1 MKKNIQHRTSSKEFE
16 DKDARGFP
24 TDSLTTFRW
33 LADKLEGATLLEGL
47 HEPDSAFVFS
57 ALFRKSP
64 GFYLWLCL
72 DNRQAERVAANLRF
86 FMAEEGRDKVLVIPG
101 SETDPYRGLSPHPAI
116 ASKRATAL
124 WKLLNGYQGFIVAP
138 LASMATRMPSPANFL
153 SHCIHLELG
162 RFLPLDHVI
171 KKLVQAGYVRQDP
184 VSEVGDYSVRGGILD
199 VFSPAQKNP
208 VRIEFFGDEV
218 ESIRE
223 FDPATQRSIELI
235 PSCEIVPVREM
246 VLTEPEVARWH
257 EEAPLY
263 WNEIR
268 FAEALQEKL
277 QFTGNRELF
286 NGFEY
291 VFPLVVDHTHHLLEF
306 FPDGHD
312 CTIIAPDLEGFL
324 EKLELFHSRQ
334 REIFQERRASGALV
348 LPPDKLFFDAPSL
361 RRELETRRI
370 LSIRPFSEPGED
382 ILRFDFQVER
392 KYQGR
397 IQDVLAD
404 LEKWRAARER
414 IVFVTNSLGMAER
427 IVDLWGEYGIAV
439 HRVKDGFDEALSHDI
454 SVLQGDLSGGFY
466 SPELGLHI
474 LTQAHIFE
482 ESQLKPAVR
491 RPTHG
496 EIVAKFLSDFR
507 DLKEGS
513 YIVHLDHGI
522 GRFHGLKQL
531 GVGEE
536 QKEFVVLVYQDNAKL
551 YIPIDRLDLIQKFSG
566 PGGAPPRIDRLG
578 GASWDRTKKR
588 IKKSMRQMAGDL
600 LKLYAR
606 RELAQGHAFPPDD
619 FLSREFEEAF
629 QYEETPDQLA
639 AIQDVKSDMESES
652 PMDRLICGDVGYG
665 KTEIAMRGA
674 FKAVNGNKQVTV
686 LAPTTVLALQHLST
700 FKERF
705 QAFPVSVEMI
715 SRFQS
720 RAEQAEILK
729 RTKSGMVD
737 VLIGTHR
744 LLSKDVQFRDLG
756 LIVIDEEQRFGV
768 AQKERLKQMK
778 TSVDV
783 LSLSAT
789 PIPRTLNMSLVG
801 VRDLSIIETPP
812 KDRLSIQT
820 VVVRFSNNIIRSA
833 IDLELKRE
841 GQVFFLHNT
850 VATIDSVADKIRQ
863 IVPEARVVVAHGQL
877 REKRLEEVMVGFLN
891 YQYDILVSTTIIENG
906 LDIPRANTL
915 IVNRADR
922 FGLAQLYQLRGRVG
936 RSDRRA
942 YAYFL
947 IPSEETLTEDA
958 SRRLAALREFSELG
972 SGFRIAAHDLEIRG
986 AGNLLG
992 AEQHGLMDAVGF
1004 ELYMKLLEQAVGELK
1019 GEEVREEV
1027 RTNIDLRLDIQIPN
1041 DYIMDPD
1048 LRLWLYKR
1056 VSSATR
1062 QSGLDSLKEEI
1073 VDRFGRY
1080 PDSVSNL
1087 FEYAKLRL
1095 RTQELSILSLEKK
1108 GSRVFLKFREDTPV
1122 SRQHVIDL
1130 VHRDQLLSLTPKGI
1144 MTAELI
1150 SRDSHELVEE
1160 IHTLLD
1166 KIAVLE

>member
-1 MKKNIQHRTSSKEFE
+1 MAE
-16 DKDARGFP
+16 
-24 TDSLTTFRW
+24 
-33 LADKLEGATLLEGL
+33 KLEGNTRLEGL
-47 HEPDSAFVFS
+47 HEADSAFIFS
-57 ALFRKSP
+57 ALFRQSP
-64 GFYLWLCL
+64 GFFLWVCPN
-72 DNRQAERVAANLRF
+72 NRTAETVAANLRF
-86 FMAEEGRDKVLVIPG
+86 FLAEEDADRVMVIPG
-101 SETDPYRGLSPHPAI
+101 SETDPYRGFSPHPAI

-124 WKLLNGYQGFIVAP
+124 WKLQTGYQGFIVAP
-138 LASMATRMPSPANFL
+138 MASLATRMPSPANFL

-162 RFLPLDHVI
+162 RFLPLDHLI
-171 KKLVQAGYVRQDP
+171 KKLIQAGYMRQDP

-199 VFSPAQKNP
+199 VFSPAQDNP

-223 FDPATQRSIELI
+223 FDPATQRSIDLI
-235 PSCEIVPVREM
+235 SSCEIVPMREM

-257 EEAPLY
+257 EEAPEY

-268 FAEALQEKL
+268 FAEALQEKM
-277 QFTGNRELF
+277 QFTESRELF

-306 FPDGHD
+306 IPDGHN
-312 CTIIAPDLEGFL
+312 CTIVAPEIENILKELER
-324 EKLELFHSRQ
+324 FHSRQ
-334 REIFQERRASGALV
+334 MGIFQEREAAGALV
-348 LPPDKLFFDAPSL
+348 LPPKKLFFDAPSML
-361 RRELETRRI
+361 RELQTNKMYSIQRI
-370 LSIRPFSEPGED
+370 SESVEEV
-382 ILRFDFQVER
+382 LRFDFQVER

-397 IQDVLAD
+397 IPDVLAD
-404 LEKWRAARER
+404 LKKWRALQER
-414 IVFVTNSLGMAER
+414 VLFVTSSLGMAER
-427 IVDLWGEYGIAV
+427 IVDLLGEYGV
-439 HRVKDGFDEALSHDI
+439 VVQLVKNGIDEALSHDI
-454 SVLQGDLSGGFY
+454 SVLQGNLSGGFY
-466 SPELGLHI
+466 SPELGLHV
-474 LTQAHIFE
+474 LTQDHIFE
-482 ESQLKPAVR
+482 ESQLKPAVKKATR
-491 RPTHG
+491 G

-513 YIVHLDHGI
+513 PVVHMDHGI
-522 GRFHGLKQL
+522 GRFHGLKQI

-536 QKEFVVLVYQDNAKL
+536 QKEFVVLTYQDDAKL
-551 YIPIDRLDLIQKFSG
+551 YVPVDRLDLIQKYSAAG
-566 PGGAPPRIDRLG
+566 VAQPRIDRLG
-578 GASWDRTKKR
+578 GASWARTKKR
-588 IKKSMRQMAGDL
+588 IKKSMRELAGDL

-606 RELAQGHAFPPDD
+606 RELAQGYTFPPDD

-629 QYEETPDQLA
+629 QYEETVDQLA
-639 AIQDVKSDMESES
+639 AIQDVISDMESS
-652 PMDRLICGDVGYG
+652 SSMDRLICGDVGYG
-665 KTEIAMRGA
+665 KTEVAMRAA
-674 FKAVNGNKQVTV
+674 FKAVNGNKQVAV
-686 LAPTTVLALQHLST
+686 LAPTTVLVFQHLRT
-700 FKERF
+700 FRERF
-705 QAFPVSVEMI
+705 QGFPVTIEMV

-720 RAEQAEILK
+720 RTEQAEILK
-729 RTKSGMVD
+729 RTKAGMVD

-756 LIVIDEEQRFGV
+756 LIVVDEEQRFGV

-783 LSLSAT
+783 LALSAT

-812 KDRLSIQT
+812 MDRLSIQT
-820 VVVRFSNNIIRSA
+820 VMARFSHNIIRSA
-833 IDLELKRE
+833 IDLELKRA

-850 VATIDSVADKIRQ
+850 VATIASVAHKIGQ
-863 IVPEARVVVAHGQL
+863 IIPEARVAVAHGQMKE
-877 REKRLEEVMVGFLN
+877 RQLEEVMVGFLN

-922 FGLAQLYQLRGRVG
+922 FGLSQLYQLRGRVG

-958 SRRLAALREFSELG
+958 NRRLAALREFSDLG
-972 SGFRIAAHDLEIRG
+972 AGFRIAAHDLEIRG

-992 AEQHGLMDAVGF
+992 GEQHGQIDAVGF
-1004 ELYMKLLEQAVGELK
+1004 ELYVKLLEQAVDELK
-1019 GEEVREEV
+1019 GEVVPEEV
-1027 RTNIDLRLDIQIPN
+1027 HTNIDLRLDIQIPE
-1041 DYIMDPD
+1041 DYIVDPN

-1056 VSSATR
+1056 VSSVTR
-1062 QSGLDSLKEEI
+1062 QSSLDSLEEEI

-1080 PDSVSNL
+1080 PNSVVNL
-1087 FEYAKLRL
+1087 LAYTRLRL

-1108 GSRVFLKFREDTPV
+1108 GSRVFLKFREDTPI

-1130 VHRDQLLSLTPKGI
+1130 VGRDRLLSLTPEGI
-1144 MTAELI
+1144 MTAELTSGD
-1150 SRDSHELVEE
+1150 SRELVEE
-1160 IHTLLD
+1160 IHALLD

>member
-1 MKKNIQHRTSSKEFE
+1 MDKK
-16 DKDARGFP
+16 ARRLPADG
-24 TDSLTTFRW
+24 LTIFRQ
-33 LADKLEGATLLEGL
+33 LAERLDGASVLEGL

-57 ALFRKSP
+57 ALFRESP

-72 DNRQAERVAANLRF
+72 NNRQAETVASNLRL
-86 FMAEEGRDKVLVIPG
+86 FMVEEDREKILVIPG
-101 SETDPYRGLSPHPAI
+101 CETDPYRGLSPHPAI

-124 WKLLNGYQGFIVAP
+124 WKLLNGYQGFIVVS
-138 LASMATRMPSPANFL
+138 LASLATRMPSPANFL
-153 SHCIHLELG
+153 SNCIHLELG

-171 KKLVQAGYVRQDP
+171 RKLMQAGYVRQDP
-184 VSEVGDYSVRGGILD
+184 VSEIGDYSVRGGILD
-199 VFSPAQKNP
+199 VFSPAQTNP

-223 FDPATQRSIELI
+223 FDPATQRSIDLI
-235 PSCEIVPVREM
+235 PSCEVVPMREM

-257 EEAPLY
+257 EEAPEY

-277 QFTGNRELF
+277 QFTDSRELF

-291 VFPLVVDHTHHLLEF
+291 VFPLVADHNHHLFEF
-306 FPDGHD
+306 LPDSED
-312 CTIIAPDLEGFL
+312 CTIIAPNLEGFL
-324 EKLELFHSRQ
+324 GNLESFHTRQ
-334 REIFQERRASGALV
+334 KGIFQERHSSGALV
-348 LPPDKLFFDAPSL
+348 LPPEKLFFDVQSL
-361 RRELETRRI
+361 GRELEARK
-370 LSIRPFSEPGED
+370 LFSIRQLAEPSED
-382 ILRFDFQVER
+382 VRRFDFQVER
-392 KYQGR
+392 RYQGR
-397 IQDVLAD
+397 IQDVLGD
-404 LEKWRAARER
+404 LEKWTAALER
-414 IVFVTNSLGMAER
+414 TVFVANSPGMAER
-427 IVDLWGEYGIAV
+427 IVDLLGEYDISV
-439 HRVKDGFDEALSHDI
+439 HRVQEGIDEALSHDI
-454 SVLQGDLSGGFY
+454 SVVQGNLSGGFY
-466 SPELGLHI
+466 SPELGLHV
-474 LTQAHIFE
+474 LTQDHIFE

-491 RPTHG
+491 RPTRG
-496 EIVAKFLSDFR
+496 ELTAKFLSDFR

-513 YIVHLDHGI
+513 HVVHLDHGI
-522 GRFHGLKQL
+522 GRFRGLKQL

-536 QKEFVVLVYQDNAKL
+536 QKEFVVLGYQDDAKL
-551 YIPIDRLDLIQKFSG
+551 YVPVDRLDLIQKYSG
-566 PGGAPPRIDRLG
+566 AGGAPPRIDRLG
-578 GASWDRTKKR
+578 GVSWDKTKKR
-588 IKKSMRQMAGDL
+588 IRKSMRDLAGDL

-606 RELAQGHAFPPDD
+606 RELAQGYSFPSDD
-619 FLSREFEEAF
+619 VLSREFEEAF
-629 QYEETPDQLA
+629 QYEETPDQLG
-639 AIQDVKSDMESES
+639 AIQDVKSDMESTS
-652 PMDRLICGDVGYG
+652 PMDRLVCGDVGYG

-674 FKAVNGNKQVTV
+674 FKAVNGNKQVAL
-686 LAPTTVLALQHLST
+686 LAPTTVLAFQHLNT
-700 FKERF
+700 FKDRF
-705 QAFPVSVEMI
+705 QGFPVSVEMV

-720 RAEQAEILK
+720 RAEQAEILQ
-729 RTKSGMVD
+729 RTKAGTVD

-744 LLSKDVQFRDLG
+744 LLSKNVQFRDLG
-756 LIVIDEEQRFGV
+756 LIVVDEEQRFGV

-778 TSVDV
+778 ASVDV

-801 VRDLSIIETPP
+801 LRDLSIIETPP
-812 KDRLSIQT
+812 RDRLSIQT

-863 IVPEARVVVAHGQL
+863 IVPEARVAVAHGQM
-877 REKRLEEVMVGFLN
+877 RDKQLEEVMIGFLD

-915 IVNRADR
+915 LVNRADR

-942 YAYFL
+942 YAYLL

-958 SRRLAALREFSELG
+958 SMRLAALREFSELG
-972 SGFRIAAHDLEIRG
+972 AGFRIAAHDLEIRG

-992 AEQHGLMDAVGF
+992 AEQHGQIDAVGF
-1004 ELYMKLLEQAVGELK
+1004 ELYMKLLEQAMGELR

-1027 RTNIDLRLDIQIPN
+1027 QTNIDLRLDIHIPE
-1041 DYIMDPD
+1041 DYIEDPN

-1062 QSGLDSLKEEI
+1062 QSGLESLKEEI

-1080 PDSVSNL
+1080 PSSVANL
-1087 FEYAKLRL
+1087 LEYAKLRL

-1108 GSRVFLKFREDTPV
+1108 GSRVFLRFREDTPV
-1122 SRQHVIDL
+1122 SRQHIIDL
-1130 VHRDQLLSLTPKGI
+1130 VHRDRLLSLTPEGI
-1144 MTAELI
+1144 MAAELSSED
-1150 SRDSHELVEE
+1150 SRDLVQK

>member
-1 MKKNIQHRTSSKEFE
+1 L
-16 DKDARGFP
+16 A
-24 TDSLTTFRW
+24 TFRQV
-33 LADKLEGATLLEGL
+33 AEKMEGVTLLEGL

-57 ALFRKSP
+57 ALFRKNP
-64 GFYLWLCL
+64 GFFLWLCL
-72 DNRQAERVAANLRF
+72 NNREAERVAANLRF
-86 FMAEEGRDKVLVIPG
+86 FMAEEGHDKVLVIPG

-116 ASKRATAL
+116 ASKRVTAL

-138 LASMATRMPSPANFL
+138 MASLATRMPSPANFL
-153 SHCIHLELG
+153 SNCIHLELG

-171 KKLVQAGYVRQDP
+171 KKLGQAGYVRQDP

-199 VFSPAQKNP
+199 VLSPAQKNP

-235 PSCEIVPVREM
+235 PSCELVPVREM

-257 EEAPLY
+257 EEAPQY

-277 QFTGNRELF
+277 QFTESRELF

-291 VFPLVVDHTHHLLEF
+291 VFPLVADHSHHLLEF
-306 FPDGHD
+306 LPDGQD
-312 CTIIAPDLEGFL
+312 CTIVAPDLEGFL
-324 EKLELFHSRQ
+324 EELESFHSRQ

-348 LPPDKLFFDAPSL
+348 LPPDKLFFDVSSM
-361 RRELETRRI
+361 RRELETRRV
-370 LSIRPFSEPGED
+370 LSIRKLADPGED
-382 ILRFDFQVER
+382 ICRFDFQVER

-397 IQDVLAD
+397 IQDVLVD
-404 LEKWRAARER
+404 LEKWRAAGEKV
-414 IVFVTNSLGMAER
+414 VFVTSSLGMAER
-427 IVDLWGEYGIAV
+427 IVDLWGEYDIAV
-439 HRVKDGFDEALSHDI
+439 HLVKDGIDEALSHDL

-466 SPELGLHI
+466 SPELGLHF

-482 ESQLKPAVR
+482 DSQIKEAVR
-491 RPTHG
+491 RPAHS

-513 YIVHLDHGI
+513 HVVHLDHGI

-536 QKEFVVLVYQDNAKL
+536 QKEFVVLTYRDDAKL
-551 YIPIDRLDLIQKFSG
+551 YVPVDRLDLIQKHSG
-566 PGGAPPRIDRLG
+566 PSGASPRIDRLG

-588 IKKSMRQMAGDL
+588 IKKSMLDLAGDL

-619 FLSREFEEAF
+619 IMSREFEEAF
-629 QYEETPDQLA
+629 PYEETVDQIG
-639 AIQDVKSDMESES
+639 AIQDVRSDMESGS

-686 LAPTTVLALQHLST
+686 LAPTTVLAFQHLST

-705 QAFPVSVEMI
+705 QAFPVNIEMV

-720 RAEQAEILK
+720 RAEQVEILQ

-812 KDRLSIQT
+812 RDRLSIQT
-820 VVVRFSNNIIRSA
+820 VVVRFSKNIIRSA

-850 VATIDSVADKIRQ
+850 VATIDSVANKIRQ
-863 IVPEARVVVAHGQL
+863 IVPEARVAVAHGQM
-877 REKRLEEVMVGFLN
+877 REKQLEEVMIGFLN

-942 YAYFL
+942 YAYLL

-958 SRRLAALREFSELG
+958 NRRLTALKEFSELG
-972 SGFRIAAHDLEIRG
+972 AGFRIAAHDLEIRG

-992 AEQHGLMDAVGF
+992 AEQHGQIDAVGL
-1004 ELYMKLLEQAVGELK
+1004 ELYMKLLEQTVGELK

-1027 RTNIDLRLDIQIPN
+1027 QTNIDLRLDIHIPN
-1041 DYIMDPD
+1041 DYIMDPN

-1062 QSGLDSLKEEI
+1062 QASLDSLKEEI

-1080 PDSVSNL
+1080 PESVSNL
-1087 FEYAKLRL
+1087 LEYANLRL
-1095 RTQELSILSLEKK
+1095 RTQELRILSLEKK
-1108 GSRVFLKFREDTPV
+1108 GSRVFLKLREDTPV
-1122 SRQHVIDL
+1122 SRQHVINL
-1130 VHRDQLLSLTPKGI
+1130 VHQDKLLSLTPEGI
-1144 MTAELI
+1144 MAAELI
-1150 SRDSHELVEE
+1150 SRDSHKMVEE
-1160 IHTLLD
+1160 VHALLD

>member
-1 MKKNIQHRTSSKEFE
+1 LS
-16 DKDARGFP
+16 
-24 TDSLTTFRW
+24 
-33 LADKLEGATLLEGL
+33 DKLEGVSLLEGL
-47 HEPDSAFVFS
+47 HEPDSAMVFS
-57 ALFRKSP
+57 SLFRQSP

-72 DNRQAERVAANLRF
+72 NNRQAETIAANLRF
-86 FMAEEGRDKVLVIPG
+86 FLAGEDRDKVLVIPG

-124 WKLLNGYQGFIVAP
+124 WELLNRSQGLIVVP
-138 LASMATRMPSPANFL
+138 MASMAARMPSPANFL
-153 SHCIHLELG
+153 SNCIHLELG
-162 RFLPLDHVI
+162 RFLPLDHLI

-235 PSCEIVPVREM
+235 PSCEVVPVREM

-257 EEAPLY
+257 EEAPRY

-277 QFTGNRELF
+277 QFTENRELF

-291 VFPLVVDHTHHLLEF
+291 VFPLVTDHTHHLLEF

-312 CTIIAPDLEGFL
+312 CTIVAPDLEGVL
-324 EKLELFHSRQ
+324 EQLDLAHSRQ
-334 REIFQERRASGALV
+334 GEIFQERQASGALV
-348 LPPDKLFFDAPSL
+348 LPPERLFFDTPWL
-361 RRELETRRI
+361 RRELEGRKI
-370 LSIRPFSEPGED
+370 FSIRRLSESSENVG
-382 ILRFDFQVER
+382 LFDFQLER

-404 LEKWRAARER
+404 LKKWRAARER
-414 IVFVTNSLGMAER
+414 IVFVTASLGLAER
-427 IVDLWGEYGIAV
+427 IVDLLGENDIAV
-439 HRVKDGFDEALSHDI
+439 HLVKGGINEALSHDI

-474 LTQAHIFE
+474 LTQDHIFE
-482 ESQLKPAVR
+482 KSQLMPAVS

-496 EIVAKFLSDFR
+496 EITAKFLSDFR

-513 YIVHLDHGI
+513 HVVHMDHGI
-522 GRFHGLKQL
+522 GRFQGLKQL
-531 GVGEE
+531 GVGDE
-536 QKEFVVLVYQDNAKL
+536 QKEFVVLTYHDDAKL
-551 YIPIDRLDLIQKFSG
+551 YVPVDRLDLIQKYSG
-566 PGGAPPRIDRLG
+566 AGGASPRVDRLG
-578 GASWDRTKKR
+578 GASWEKTKKR
-588 IKKSMRQMAGDL
+588 IKKSMRELAGDL
-600 LKLYAR
+600 LKLYAS
-606 RELAQGHAFPPDD
+606 RELAQGYAFPSDD
-619 FLSREFEEAF
+619 VLSREFEEAF
-629 QYEETPDQLA
+629 PYEETLDQRG
-639 AIQDVKSDMESES
+639 AIQDVKSDMESAS

-665 KTEIAMRGA
+665 KTEIAMRAA
-674 FKAVNGNKQVTV
+674 FKAVNGNKQVAV
-686 LAPTTVLALQHLST
+686 LAPTTVLVLQHLNS
-700 FKERF
+700 FKERL
-705 QAFPVSVEMI
+705 QAFPVSVEMV

-720 RAEQAEILK
+720 RAEQMEILQ
-729 RTKSGMVD
+729 RTKSGLVD

-756 LIVIDEEQRFGV
+756 LIVVDEEQRFGV

-801 VRDLSIIETPP
+801 LRDLSIIETPP

-820 VVVRFSNNIIRSA
+820 VVVRFSKNIIRSA

-850 VATIDSVADKIRQ
+850 VATIDSVAKKIGQ
-863 IVPEARVVVAHGQL
+863 IVPEARVVVAHGQM
-877 REKRLEEVMVGFLN
+877 REKQLEEVMIGFLN
-891 YQYDILVSTTIIENG
+891 YQYDVLVSTTIIENG

-947 IPSEETLTEDA
+947 IPSEESLTEDA
-958 SRRLAALREFSELG
+958 NRRLLILREFSELG
-972 SGFRIAAHDLEIRG
+972 AGFRIAAHDLEIRG

-992 AEQHGLMDAVGF
+992 AEQHGQIDAVGF
-1004 ELYMKLLEQAVGELK
+1004 ELYMKLLDQAMGELK

-1027 RTNIDLRLDIQIPN
+1027 QTNIDLHLDIQIPE
-1041 DYIMDPD
+1041 DFIADPN

-1056 VSSATR
+1056 VSSITR
-1062 QSGLDSLKEEI
+1062 QSGLDGLKEEI

-1080 PDSVSNL
+1080 PGSVENL
-1087 FEYAKLRL
+1087 LEYAKLRL

-1108 GSRVFLKFREDTPV
+1108 GARVFLKFREDTPV

-1130 VHRDQLLSLTPKGI
+1130 VHRDKHLSLTPEGI
-1144 MTAELI
+1144 LAAELSSED
-1150 SRDSHELVEE
+1150 SRELVDE
-1160 IHTLLD
+1160 IHALLD

>member
-1 MKKNIQHRTSSKEFE
+1 M
-16 DKDARGFP
+16 
-24 TDSLTTFRW
+24 TTFRQ
-33 LADKLEGATLLEGL
+33 LADELEGVTLLEGL

-57 ALFRKSP
+57 ALFRQAP
-64 GFYLWLCL
+64 GFYLWVCL
-72 DNRQAERVAANLRF
+72 NNRQAETVAANLRF
-86 FMAEEGRDKVLVIPG
+86 FMAEEDRDKVLVIPG

-116 ASKRATAL
+116 ALKRAAAL

-138 LASMATRMPSPANFL
+138 MASMATQMPSPANFL
-153 SHCIHLELG
+153 SNCIHLELG

-184 VSEVGDYSVRGGILD
+184 VSEVGDYSLRGGILD
-199 VFSPAQKNP
+199 VFSPARGNP

-235 PSCEIVPVREM
+235 PSCEVVPVREM

-257 EEAPLY
+257 EEAPEY

-277 QFTGNRELF
+277 QFTASRELF

-291 VFPLVVDHTHHLLEF
+291 LFPLVADHTHHLLEF
-306 FPDGHD
+306 FPDGND
-312 CTIIAPDLEGFL
+312 CTIVAPNLEGFL
-324 EKLELFHSRQ
+324 EELELFHSRQ
-334 REIFQERRASGALV
+334 EAIFQERQASGALV
-348 LPPDKLFFDAPSL
+348 LPPQKLFFDAPSL
-361 RRELETRRI
+361 RRKLETRKIFSLRQ
-370 LSIRPFSEPGED
+370 LSEPGED
-382 ILRFDFQVER
+382 VRRFDFQVER

-414 IVFVTNSLGMAER
+414 VVFVTSSLGMAER
-427 IVDLWGEYGIAV
+427 IVDLLGEYDIGV
-439 HRVKDGFDEALSHDI
+439 DLVKDGIDEALSHDI
-454 SVLQGDLSGGFY
+454 SVLQGNLSGGFY
-466 SPELGLHI
+466 SPELGLHV
-474 LTQAHIFE
+474 LTQDHIFE
-482 ESQLKPAVR
+482 ESQLRPAAR

-513 YIVHLDHGI
+513 HIVHLDHGI
-522 GRFHGLKQL
+522 GRFQGLKQL

-536 QKEFVVLVYQDNAKL
+536 QKEFVVLTYQDDAKL
-551 YIPIDRLDLIQKFSG
+551 YVPIDRLDLIQKYSG
-566 PGGAPPRIDRLG
+566 AGAAPPRIDRLG

-588 IKKSMRQMAGDL
+588 IKKSMRDLAGDL

-606 RELAQGHAFPPDD
+606 RELAQGYAYPSDD

-629 QYEETPDQLA
+629 QYEETPDQWG
-639 AIQDVKSDMESES
+639 AIQDVKSDMESTS

-674 FKAVNGNKQVTV
+674 FKAVNGNKQVAV
-686 LAPTTVLALQHLST
+686 LAPTTVLVFQHLRT

-705 QAFPVSVEMI
+705 QGFPVSVEMV

-720 RAEQAEILK
+720 RAEQAEILQ

-737 VLIGTHR
+737 ILIGTHR

-756 LIVIDEEQRFGV
+756 FIVVDEEQRFGV

-801 VRDLSIIETPP
+801 LRDLSIIETPP

-820 VVVRFSNNIIRSA
+820 VVVRFSKNIIRSA

-850 VATIDSVADKIRQ
+850 VATIGSVADKIRQ
-863 IVPEARVVVAHGQL
+863 IVPEARVAVAHGQM
-877 REKRLEEVMVGFLN
+877 REKQLEEVMIGFLD

-906 LDIPRANTL
+906 LDIPRTNTL

-922 FGLAQLYQLRGRVG
+922 FGLSQLYQLRGRVG

-958 SRRLAALREFSELG
+958 SKRLAALREFSELG
-972 SGFRIAAHDLEIRG
+972 AGFRIAAHDLEIRG

-992 AEQHGLMDAVGF
+992 SEQHGQIDAIGF

-1027 RTNIDLRLDIQIPN
+1027 QTNIDLRLDIQIPDN
-1041 DYIMDPD
+1041 YIADPN

-1062 QSGLDSLKEEI
+1062 QSGLDSLEEE
-1073 VDRFGRY
+1073 VLDRFGRY
-1080 PDSVSNL
+1080 PSSVAHL

-1130 VHRDQLLSLTPKGI
+1130 VHRDKLLSLTPDGI
-1144 MTAELI
+1144 MAAELTSED
-1150 SRDSHELVEE
+1150 SRELVEE